1 VRVTHLLGPSSLEA
15 TFTLRDLTTAT
26 GAKPRSL
33 QLWADAGVIRPKRG
47 TNHAG
52 TGTHRVFSRSEAI
65 IGCIVNAF
73 AQHQIAIGELLNIS
87 GRVRAALSPTSEGG
101 ESGSNKR
108 AAVIEAAINGD
119 GSWLLVYESWKEE
132 GRGDEDMHYSV
143 TAVQADK
150 HGRMSVPAHLAHPDG
165 FAVVIC
171 LARYLYG
178 LDQFATKN
186 RLPP

>member
-1 VRVTHLLGPSSLEA
+1 LEG
-15 TFTLRDLTTAT
+15 TFTLRDLTGAT

-52 TGTHRVFSRSEAI
+52 TGTHRLFSRSEAI
-65 IGCIVNAF
+65 IACVISAF

-87 GRVRAALSPTSEGG
+87 KRVRAALSPASEGDDQDDLIP
-101 ESGSNKR
+101 NTNIRKT

-119 GSWLLVYESWKEE
+119 PSWLLVYESWKEDV
-132 GRGDEDMHYSV
+132 RKREDGPRDLQTAYSV
-143 TAVQADK
+143 TAVKAGKD
-150 HGRMSVPAHLAHPDG
+150 MSVPKHLFDPDG

-171 LARYLYG
+171 LATYLSG
-178 LDQFATKN
+178 LDQYAAEN